1 MSTDSWQTFADA
13 ISEENK
19 YLAELGSAALA
30 LTDSLVCGTP
40 ADIETTERKVEAM
53 RVLHGHA
60 HGKRMTM
67 QKRGFGDLTLQ
78 QVCAY
83 APAPLRRNVYTTLH
97 ELTTRAIALQITVNN
112 NKALIMAGMNRLTR
126 TVEVLQRSMT
136 EQPGTY
142 KRRGTVPVAGG
153 SVIMSRRA

>member
-1 MSTDSWQTFADA
+1 MSADSWQTFADA
-13 ISEENK
+13 IAEENRF
-19 YLAELGSAALA
+19 LAELGAAALA
-30 LTDSLVCGTP
+30 LTDALVCGTP
-40 ADIETTERKVEAM
+40 ADIEATERKVEAM

-60 HGKRMTM
+60 HGKRQTM
-67 QKRGFGDLTLQ
+67 QKRGFGDLNLQ

-83 APAPLRRNVYTTLH
+83 APVPLRRKVYMILH

-112 NKALIMAGMNRLTR
+112 NKALIMAGMNRLIR

-142 KRRGTVPVAGG
+142 RRRGTVPISGG
-153 SVIMSRRA
+153 SVIVSRRA

>member
-1 MSTDSWQTFADA
+1 MSADSWQTFADA
-13 ISEENK
+13 IGDENRF
-19 YLAELGSAALA
+19 LGELGSAALA
-30 LTDSLVCGTP
+30 LTDALVCGTP
-40 ADIETTERKVEAM
+40 ADIEATERKVEAM

-60 HGKRMTM
+60 HGRRQTM
-67 QKRGFGDLTLQ
+67 QKRGFGDLSLQ

-83 APAPLRRNVYTTLH
+83 APGPLRRKVYMTLH

-136 EQPGTY
+136 EQTGTY
-142 KRRGTVPVAGG
+142 KRRGTVPISGG